1 MFDLKNTAIFWGL
14 ILGQIAVGILL
25 LYYPPRFATEFWYA
39 LAHALLVAGLLALTV
54 DIYLKKRT
62 LKEVANDVSKFLV
75 GYSLPAEV
83 RDSIQDLMH
92 ETLIRRNSLLRIE
105 LVPLDNEAKEVKLKI
120 EVSDEVENIS
130 SKGQIYIDE
139 VSYEKHDKQTVTEMR
154 CDSEDPKAQY
164 CISGEKLVIVDNKDE
179 PGVKCVRGKKIKLPG
194 YSQKSGSKY
203 QFRAKWEIIL
213 HENYSDVMS
222 FAHPTINAT
231 VEVNC
236 PPNFKFTLSPQADSE
251 NANRWEFHRLFLP
264 DQHIRYRWERIK
276 QQ

>member
-1 MFDLKNTAIFWGL
+1 MLDWKNTALFWAL
-14 ILGQIAVGILL
+14 IVGQITAGVLL
-25 LYYPPRFATEFWYA
+25 LYFPPKHATEFWYA
-39 LAHALLVAGLLALTV
+39 LAHALLVAGLLAVTV

-105 LVPLDNEAKEVKLKI
+105 LVPLNNNEKEVKLKI
-120 EVSDEVENIS
+120 EVFDEVENIS
-130 SKGQIYIDE
+130 SKGQIYVDE

-154 CDSEDPKAQY
+154 CDSNDPRARY
-164 CISGEKLVIVDNKDE
+164 CNFGEKLTIVDNKEE
-179 PGVKCVRGKKIKLPG
+179 PGVKCVRGKKIKLPS
-194 YSQKSGSKY
+194 YSQKSGFQY
-203 QFRAKWEIIL
+203 RFGAKWEIIL

-222 FAHPTINAT
+222 FARPTINAT

-236 PPNFKFTLSPQADSE
+236 PSNFKFTLSPQADIE
-251 NANRWEFHRLFLP
+251 NANRWEFRRLFLP
-264 DQHIRYRWERIK
+264 DQHIRYRWDRI
-276 QQ
+276 